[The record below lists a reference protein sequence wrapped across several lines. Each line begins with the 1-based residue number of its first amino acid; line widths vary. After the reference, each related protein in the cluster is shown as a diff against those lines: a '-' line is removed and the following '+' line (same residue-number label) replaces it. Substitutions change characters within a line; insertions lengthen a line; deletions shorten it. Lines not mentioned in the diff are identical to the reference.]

1 MLPENVAAHSET
13 LTPRQRD
20 VVYLLAS
27 GSTMKQA
34 GKLLGI
40 KARTIAF
47 HKYRVKTRL
56 HLQTDCDLIRF
67 AIKEGIV
74 TVDSA

>member
-1 MLPENVAAHSET
+1 MLPENVAHHCKT
-13 LTPRQRD
+13 LTQRERD

-34 GKLLGI
+34 GEVLGI

-47 HKYRVKTRL
+47 HKYRVMTRF
-56 HLQTDCDLIRF
+56 HFQTNTDLIRF

-74 TVDSA
+74 RG

>member
-1 MLPENVAAHSET
+1 MLPENVTAHSET

-34 GKLLGI
+34 GKVLGI

-47 HKYRVKTRL
+47 HKHRVKTLL
-56 HLQTDCDLIRF
+56 HLQTDSDLIRF

-74 TVDSA
+74 TVDSE

>member
-47 HKYRVKTRL
+47 HKYRVMTRL
-56 HLQTDCDLIRF
+56 HLQTNTDLIRF

-74 TVDSA
+74 RR

>member
-1 MLPENVAAHSET
+1 MFPVNVAPHSET
-13 LTPRQRD
+13 LTERQRD

-27 GSTMKQA
+27 GLTMKQA
-34 GKLLGI
+34 GEVLGI

-47 HKYRVKTRL
+47 HKSRVMARL
-56 HLQTDCDLIRF
+56 HLHTKTDFIRF

-74 TVDSA
+74 